1 MSIFLPFSLPTLVPD
16 QPHPNQAGWKA
27 GTGQGPQFP
36 RRDHTEMPPMPREQ
50 PNPFLSPLWQLE
62 RMKRVLPSSKPSCS
76 PQLGMCNRSRNGLR
90 GSSLHDASP
99 SSLPV
104 RGKGVKPQEF
114 GVNPKTGRCSGDP
127 RHISST
133 SVACTQCS
141 LLPQLHSWVKGR
153 GNISPGGS
161 IAPRA
166 AKVTCPPGWKCSN
179 APMACAVPAASNVTS
194 KSTGSE

>member
-16 QPHPNQAGWKA
+16 QPHPNQAGRKA
-27 GTGQGPQFP
+27 DTGQGAQIP

-62 RMKRVLPSSKPSCS
+62 RMKRVLPSSKTSCS

-114 GVNPKTGRCSGDP
+114 GVNPQTGRCLGDP

-141 LLPQLHSWVKGR
+141 PLPQLHSWVKGR
-153 GNISPGGS
+153 
-161 IAPRA
+161 
-166 AKVTCPPGWKCSN
+166 
-179 APMACAVPAASNVTS
+179 
-194 KSTGSE
+194 